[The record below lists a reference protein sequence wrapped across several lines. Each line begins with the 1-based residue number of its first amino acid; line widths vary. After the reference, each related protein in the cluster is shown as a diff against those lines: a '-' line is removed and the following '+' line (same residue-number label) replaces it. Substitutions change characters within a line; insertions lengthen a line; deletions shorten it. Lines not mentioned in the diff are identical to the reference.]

1 MCGIAGLLSL
11 EDIHVG
17 KLLVNM
23 MDALQHRGKDSAG
36 VAMYNKSSSTDDEYI
51 LRIFTRDIIGAASG
65 VATAIAK
72 AGGDI
77 RSIQLNPINGFGF
90 DRYIIRA
97 KKEYLERMV
106 HEINSTKVSRVLSIG
121 HCMEII
127 KDVCTVEEL
136 DKRFKVS
143 DLNGT
148 HGIGHVRF
156 STESKVDLF
165 HAHPF
170 QSFNYPDIAVVHNG
184 QITNYYKMR
193 DRLERRGHR
202 FETENDSELIVHYVS
217 DRLENGLDLEEALNA
232 SVKELDGPF
241 SYIISMPDAI
251 GVAKDKLGLRPALA
265 LESDKIF
272 AIASEEVA
280 LRILGHTGNIRNLR
294 PGEVVTWRR

>member
-1 MCGIAGLLSL
+1 M
-11 EDIHVG
+11 
-17 KLLVNM
+17 NM
-23 MDALQHRGKDSAG
+23 MDALQHRGRDSAG
-36 VAMYNKSSSTDDEYI
+36 LAIYNNNPPTNNEYI
-51 LRIFTRDIIGAASG
+51 LRIFTQDVIGAASG
-65 VATAIAK
+65 IATAIAR

-77 RSIQLNPINGFGF
+77 RSIQMSPVNGFGF

-97 KKEYLERMV
+97 KKESLERIV

-121 HCMEII
+121 HSMEII

-143 DLNGT
+143 DFNGT

-156 STESKVDLF
+156 STESRVDLF

-202 FETENDSELIVHYVS
+202 FETENDSELIVHYVA
-217 DRLENGLDLEEALNA
+217 DKLEDGLDLEEAL
-232 SVKELDGPF
+232 KESAKDLDGPF

-251 GVAKDKLGLRPALA
+251 GVAKDKLGLRPALV
-265 LESDKIF
+265 LEGDGVF

-280 LRILGHTGNIRNLR
+280 LRALGHTGTIRNVR

>member
-1 MCGIAGLLSL
+1 M
-11 EDIHVG
+11 
-17 KLLVNM
+17 NM

>member
-1 MCGIAGLLSL
+1 
-11 EDIHVG
+11 
-17 KLLVNM
+17 M

-36 VAMYNKSSSTDDEYI
+36 VAIYNKSPSASDEYI
-51 LRIFTRDIIGAASG
+51 LRLFTQDVIGAASQ
-65 VATAIAK
+65 VSTAIAK

-77 RSIQLNPINGFGF
+77 RSIQLNHVNGFGF
-90 DRYIIRA
+90 DRYLIKAR
-97 KKEYLERMV
+97 KENLERIV
-106 HEINSTKVSRVLSIG
+106 HEVNSTKVSRVLSIG
-121 HCMEII
+121 RSMEII

-136 DKRFKVS
+136 DRRFKIS

-184 QITNYYKMR
+184 QITNYYKTR

-202 FETENDSELIVHYVS
+202 FETENDSELIVHYVA
-217 DRLENGLDLEEALNA
+217 DKLENGSDLEEALSA
-232 SVKELDGPF
+232 SVKDLDGPF
-241 SYIISMPDAI
+241 SYIISMSDAI
-251 GVAKDKLGLRPALA
+251 GVAKDKLGLRPALV
-265 LESDKIF
+265 LESDEIF

-280 LRILGHTGNIRNLR
+280 LRAFDHIGTIRNLR

>member
-1 MCGIAGLLSL
+1 
-11 EDIHVG
+11 
-17 KLLVNM
+17 M
-23 MDALQHRGKDSAG
+23 MNALQHRGRDSAG
-36 VAMYNKSSSTDDEYI
+36 VAIYNKNHSIDNEYI
-51 LRIFTRDIIGAASG
+51 LRIVTQDIIGAASK
-65 VATAIAK
+65 VATAISK

-90 DRYIIRA
+90 DKYIIRA
-97 KKEYLERMV
+97 KREHLERIV

-121 HCMEII
+121 HSMEII

-136 DKRFKVS
+136 DKRFRIS
-143 DLNGT
+143 DLSGT

-184 QITNYYKMR
+184 QITNYYKIR
-193 DRLERRGHR
+193 EKLERKGHR
-202 FETENDSELIVHYVS
+202 FETDNDSELIVHYIADKVG
-217 DRLENGLDLEEALNA
+217 NGLDLEEALNS
-232 SVKELDGPF
+232 SVKDLDGPF

-251 GVAKDKLGLRPALA
+251 GVAKDKLGLRPALV
-265 LESDKIF
+265 LESDEIF

-280 LRILGHTGNIRNLR
+280 LRAFDHIGTIRNLR
-294 PGEVVTWRR
+294 PGEVMTWRM

>member
-1 MCGIAGLLSL
+1 
-11 EDIHVG
+11 
-17 KLLVNM
+17 
-23 MDALQHRGKDSAG
+23 
-36 VAMYNKSSSTDDEYI
+36 
-51 LRIFTRDIIGAASG
+51 
-65 VATAIAK
+65 
-72 AGGDI
+72 
-77 RSIQLNPINGFGF
+77 
-90 DRYIIRA
+90 
-97 KKEYLERMV
+97 
-106 HEINSTKVSRVLSIG
+106 
-121 HCMEII
+121 MEII

-143 DLNGT
+143 SFNGT

-156 STESKVDLF
+156 STESRVDLF

-202 FETENDSELIVHYVS
+202 FETENDSELIVHYVA
-217 DRLENGLDLEEALNA
+217 DKLENDLDLEEAL
-232 SVKELDGPF
+232 KESAKDLDGPF

-251 GVAKDKLGLRPALA
+251 GVAKDKLGLRPALV
-265 LESDKIF
+265 LEGDGIF

-280 LRILGHTGNIRNLR
+280 LRTLSHSGTIRNVK

>member
-1 MCGIAGLLSL
+1 
-11 EDIHVG
+11 
-17 KLLVNM
+17 VNM

-36 VAMYNKSSSTDDEYI
+36 VAIYNKTPPTNNEYI
-51 LRIFTRDIIGAASG
+51 LRILTQDIIGAASG

-77 RSIQLNPINGFGF
+77 RSIQLNQVNGFGF

-97 KKEYLERMV
+97 KKEYLERIV
-106 HEINSTKVSRVLSIG
+106 HEINSTKISRVLSIG
-121 HCMEII
+121 QFMEII
-127 KDVCTVEEL
+127 KDVCSVEEL

-184 QITNYYKMR
+184 QITNYYKMK

-202 FETENDSELIVHYVS
+202 FETENDSELIVHYIA
-217 DRLENGLDLEEALNA
+217 DKLENGLDLEEALNV
-232 SVKELDGPF
+232 SVKDLDGPF

-251 GVAKDKLGLRPALA
+251 GVAKDKLGLRPALV
-265 LESDKIF
+265 LESNEIF

-280 LRILGHTGNIRNLR
+280 LRALGHAGTIRNLR
-294 PGEVVTWRR
+294 PGEVVTWKR

>member
-1 MCGIAGLLSL
+1 MTS
-11 EDIHVG
+11 
-17 KLLVNM
+17 
-23 MDALQHRGKDSAG
+23 LQHRGRDSAG
-36 VAMYNKSSSTDDEYI
+36 VAIYNKSSPTNNEYI
-51 LRIFTRDIIGAASG
+51 LRIFTRDIIGAASE

-77 RSIQLNPINGFGF
+77 RSIQLNSVNSFGF
-90 DRYIIRA
+90 DRYTIRA
-97 KKEYLERMV
+97 KKEYLEKMV
-106 HEINSTKVSRVLSIG
+106 HEINSTKASRVLSIG
-121 HCMEII
+121 RSMEII

-136 DKRFKVS
+136 DKRFRVS
-143 DLNGT
+143 DLDGT

-156 STESKVDLF
+156 STESQVDLF

-184 QITNYYKMR
+184 QITNYYKMK

-202 FETENDSELIVHYVS
+202 FETENDSELIVHYVA
-217 DRLENGLDLEEALNA
+217 DRLENGLDLEEALNE
-232 SVKELDGPF
+232 SVKDLDGPF

-251 GVAKDKLGLRPALA
+251 GVAKDKLGLRPALV

-280 LRILGHTGNIRNLR
+280 LRALGHTGTIRNLR

>member
-1 MCGIAGLLSL
+1 
-11 EDIHVG
+11 
-17 KLLVNM
+17 M